1 MNLYQIN
8 EAIYSLVD
16 PETGEILDYEAFEA
30 LQMEKD
36 QKLENVALW
45 YKNLVAEAEAI
56 KAEKNILADRE
67 KKCKEKAESLKKYL
81 AQALAGTKFKTAR
94 VECSF
99 RTSTKVEIKDEAA
112 FIKAMEE
119 SQHFEYLKFK
129 APEINKTA
137 ITDAIKSGLTV
148 EGAELVKNQNIQI
161 K

>member
-161 K
+161 R